1 MILYDFMKEGVPS
14 YERLLPRKICVMW
27 AVVYLA
33 PPVKVS
39 AFHLGQYNPR
49 PLSIC
54 KTHNHHHHHHHQH
67 TSPVSDCSLA
77 LWLGAGMLVRA
88 AILRRCREG
97 KRDAEQLVSHSE
109 PADKIR
115 DPPGLVGLLSDSL
128 DHQLRPTHLR
138 E

>member
-1 MILYDFMKEGVPS
+1 
-14 YERLLPRKICVMW
+14 MW

-33 PPVKVS
+33 SPVKVS

-49 PLSIC
+49 PLSIR
-54 KTHNHHHHHHHQH
+54 HHHHQH
-67 TSPVSDCSLA
+67 TSPISDCSLA
-77 LWLGAGMLVRA
+77 LWLDAGMLVRA

-115 DPPGLVGLLSDSL
+115 DPPGLVGF
-128 DHQLRPTHLR
+128 
-138 E
+138 

>member
-1 MILYDFMKEGVPS
+1 MKGCCQGKFQG
-14 YERLLPRKICVMW
+14 RCCVMW

-54 KTHNHHHHHHHQH
+54 KTHNHHHHHHHHQH

-115 DPPGLVGLLSDSL
+115 DPPGFCWLLSDSL
-128 DHQLRPTHLR
+128 DHQ
-138 E
+138 